1 MSTFKVKLKN
11 TVQGLLDIYDNNIS
25 IQRSIYVT
33 GPLGKHRELKDGQ
46 VFTDSNYWK
55 RYAYPQASLED
66 AFIEV
71 LVDDGSV
78 YVDKTN
84 NNAPRVYMLSVEGD
98 FENNVVDL
106 GASEFAEFVQ
116 ISNRGSETISV
127 RINSSNDAIF
137 ELLGS
142 ETQVFNTGDLNIQ
155 KIEFLNENQESVS
168 VQVIASINVVSG
180 S

>member
-1 MSTFKVKLKN
+1 MSIFKVKLKN
-11 TVQGLLDIYDNNIS
+11 SVQGLLDIYNEDIS

-55 RYAYPQASLED
+55 RFAYPQATFED
-66 AFIEV
+66 SFIEV
-71 LVDDGSV
+71 VEDDGSV

-84 NNAPRVYMLSVEGD
+84 NNAPRTYILSVSGG

-106 GASEFAEFVQ
+106 GASEFAEFIQ
-116 ISNRGSETISV
+116 ISNRGSDTISV
-127 RINSSNDAIF
+127 RINSSNNAIF
-137 ELLGS
+137 GLLGS
-142 ETQVFNTGDLNIQ
+142 ETQIFSTGDLNIQ
-155 KIEFLNENQESVS
+155 KIEFSNENQEAVP
-168 VQVIASINVVSG
+168 VQVIASVNVVSG

>member
-11 TVQGLLDIYDNNIS
+11 TVQGLLDTHDNNVS

-46 VFTDSNYWK
+46 TFTDSNYWK
-55 RYAYPQASLED
+55 MYAYPQASLED

-71 LVDDGSV
+71 LEDDGSV
-78 YVDKTN
+78 YVNKTN
-84 NNAPRVYMLSVEGD
+84 NNSPRVYMLSVTDG

-106 GASEFAEFVQ
+106 GFSEFAEFVQ
-116 ISNRGSETISV
+116 ISNRGADKVSV

-137 ELLGS
+137 ELLGG

-155 KIEFLNENQESVS
+155 KIEFLNENQEAVP
-168 VQVIASINVVSG
+168 VQIIASVNVVSG

>member
-1 MSTFKVKLKN
+1 MSKFKVKLKN
-11 TVQGLLDIYDNNIS
+11 AVQGLLDIYNEDIS

-46 VFTDSNYWK
+46 IFTDSNYWK
-55 RYAYPQASLED
+55 RYAYPQAKLED

-71 LVDDGSV
+71 LEDDGSV

-84 NNAPRVYMLSVEGD
+84 NNAPRVYILSVEGE

-106 GASEFAEFVQ
+106 GIGEFAEFVQ
-116 ISNRGSETISV
+116 ISNRGSDTVDV
-127 RINSSNDAIF
+127 RINSSDDAIF
-137 ELLGS
+137 GLLGS

-155 KIEFLNENQESVS
+155 KIEFSNDNQEAVP
-168 VQVIASINVVSG
+168 VQVIASVNVVSG